1 MYHGD
6 QRSRRFWQ
14 AEDGSGAA
22 HVPQHEGDAVTE
34 RSHQTGEVNL
44 LRKAILFGYLK
55 QGVSTLFAAVDNCAR
70 SKLAACGCKYGRCT
84 YVKTLRQLSPAVYLL

>member
-6 QRSRRFWQ
+6 QRSRRVWQ

-22 HVPQHEGDAVTE
+22 HVPQHEGDAVPE
-34 RSHQTGEVNL
+34 RSHQTGEVNF

-55 QGVSTLFAAVDNCAR
+55 QIVSTLFSAVENCVR
-70 SKLAACGCKYGRCT
+70 SKLAACGCKLGRRT
-84 YVKTLRQLSPAVYLL
+84 YVKMSRKLSPAG